1 MFARKTPLFAS
12 LLATVGLLSAGT
24 CGATLAPDVWEIL
37 ESAQPVYAED
47 NGELIG
53 HDVQLSVRNLSL
65 NGAITAFA
73 VGVSDANVWAY
84 TTREGWQPSGNQG
97 VHHAET
103 WDFDYKQ
110 YFGGLTWND
119 FIAGQTR
126 ADGSNYN
133 WFALYFNESGNGI
146 SPGESASQFSYF
158 TSLYPASPAAIGVT
172 GGNGLVVGIAGQ
184 TTLVPE
190 PETWLLMLA
199 GMALVIGTARRH
211 TRGGH
216 PAVVP

>member
-1 MFARKTPLFAS
+1 MSARKAPLFAS

-24 CGATLAPDVWEIL
+24 CGATLGPDVWEIL

-47 NGELIG
+47 NGELVG
-53 HDVQLSVRNLSL
+53 YDVQLSVRNLSL

-110 YFGGLTWND
+110 YFGGLSWND

-126 ADGSNYN
+126 ADGSYYN
-133 WFALYFNESGNGI
+133 WFALYFKESGNGI
-146 SPGESASQFSYF
+146 SPGESASQFSYV

-172 GGNGLVVGIAGQ
+172 DGNGQVVGIAGQ
-184 TTLVPE
+184 TTMVPE
-190 PETWLLMLA
+190 PEAWAMLLVGL
-199 GMALVIGTARRH
+199 GLVAVKAARPSQ
-211 TRGGH
+211 
-216 PAVVP
+216 PAR